1 MTKHVWRV
9 YATLEQLSWQEDG
22 QWFTTRRISTI
33 AALSI
38 GETERALEY
47 LEDIGGAES
56 SRDGELEFAVTDT
69 SMEDLASRHDSIEDL
84 DRERRN
90 ALLDALQR
98 GDVDPTTLYNVEDA
112 REAAERALGSEQRA

>member
-1 MTKHVWRV
+1 MAKHVWRV
-9 YATLEQLSWQEDG
+9 YATLEQLSWQEEG

-47 LEDIGGAES
+47 LEDIGGTES
-56 SRDGELEFAVTDT
+56 SRDGELEFALTDT

-84 DRERRN
+84 DRERRT
-90 ALLDALQR
+90 ALLDALDR
-98 GDVDPTTLYNVEDA
+98 GDVSPQKLYNVDEA
-112 REAAERALGSEQRA
+112 REAADRALGSQTA